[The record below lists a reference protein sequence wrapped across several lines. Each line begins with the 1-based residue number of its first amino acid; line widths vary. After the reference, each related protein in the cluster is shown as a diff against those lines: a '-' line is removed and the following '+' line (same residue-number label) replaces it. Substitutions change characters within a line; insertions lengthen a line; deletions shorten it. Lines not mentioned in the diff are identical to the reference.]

1 MILLTIF
8 ILSLVTVFPV
18 AAQSVTTINFD
29 NIPSQT
35 YLNPNQYQSQ
45 GVTFVGNSNYVFYSQ
60 PPFYPSHSEPN
71 QLGTYSNEIRVNFAS
86 PVSDVGFYYTAY
98 LQPLIF
104 TAYDSNG
111 VQIEQKT
118 GVQSYQDYNMPA
130 LTNSYMVINKPSISY
145 ITIDG
150 YQNWYFMIDDL
161 SFTSG
166 SGSIPEFPSIALPVA
181 AVLGLMVILGRRKN
195 MV

>member
-1 MILLTIF
+1 MLLLTIF
-8 ILSLVTVFPV
+8 ILSLVTVFPA

-35 YLNPNQYQSQ
+35 DLNPNQYQSQ
-45 GVTFVGNSNYVFYSQ
+45 GVTFVGNSNYVFDSQ
-60 PPFYPSHSEPN
+60 PPFYPSHSGPN
-71 QLGTYSNEIRVNFAS
+71 QLSTYSNEIRVNFAS
-86 PVSDVGFYYTAY
+86 PVSDVGFYYTSY

-118 GVQSYQDYNMPA
+118 GVQSYQIYNMPA
-130 LTNSYMVINKPSISY
+130 LTNSYLVINKPSISY

-150 YQNWYFMIDDL
+150 NPNCYFMIDDL

-181 AVLGLMVILGRRKN
+181 AILGLMVIFGRRKN